1 MSEENKNL
9 TNESGENNAPENNNS
24 KKKKAIIIGAVIVAV
39 AVIIAV
45 VACVSSGKK
54 ENESTPAGEGVSEII
69 VISPNG
75 EGGNAN
81 GTDNANQS
89 NGEAGGSSSQ
99 GTGSQGGNSQ
109 GGSSSQSGGSQ
120 GGNSQGGNTQ
130 GGAGSSN
137 EQTTPSE
144 TTTIP
149 KNRYIYINVLMPEN
163 NRTTDKLEFF
173 INGESIGTQD
183 VSVDGELH
191 NFQTPD
197 KYEGDVTIEVKLLRY
212 GTSATG
218 TVADGSDTVEIRLP
232 LNRAEEN
239 LGDNF

>member
-99 GTGSQGGNSQ
+99 SGGSQ

-120 GGNSQGGNTQ
+120 GGNSQGG
-130 GGAGSSN
+130 AGSSN
-137 EQTTPSE
+137 EQTTPGE

-149 KNRYIYINVLMPEN
+149 KSRYIYINVLMPEN

-183 VSVDGELH
+183 VDVDGELH
-191 NFQTPD
+191 GFQTPD
-197 KYEGDVTIEVKLLRY
+197 KYEGDVTIEVKILRY
-212 GTSATG
+212 GTFATG

>member
-9 TNESGENNAPENNNS
+9 TNSSGENNAPENNNS

-120 GGNSQGGNTQ
+120 GGNSQGG
-130 GGAGSSN
+130 AGSSN
-137 EQTTPSE
+137 EQTTPGE
-144 TTTIP
+144 TTTVA

-183 VSVDGELH
+183 VDVDGELH
-191 NFQTPD
+191 TYRTPD
-197 KYEGDVTIEVKLLRY
+197 KYEGDVTVEVKILRY
-212 GTSATG
+212 GTFESG
-218 TVADGSDTVEIRLP
+218 TVAEGSDTVEIRLP

>member
-9 TNESGENNAPENNNS
+9 TNESGESNAPENNNF

-99 GTGSQGGNSQ
+99 GGNSQ

-120 GGNSQGGNTQ
+120 GGNSQGG
-130 GGAGSSN
+130 AGSSN
-137 EQTTPSE
+137 EQTTPGE

-149 KNRYIYINVLMPEN
+149 KSRYIYINVLMPEN

-183 VSVDGELH
+183 VDVDGELH
-191 NFQTPD
+191 GFQTPD
-197 KYEGDVTIEVKLLRY
+197 KYEGDVTVEVKILRY

-239 LGDNF
+239 LGDDF

>member
-9 TNESGENNAPENNNS
+9 TNESGESNAPENNNS

-120 GGNSQGGNTQ
+120 DGNSQGGNSQ

-137 EQTTPSE
+137 EQTTPGE
-144 TTTIP
+144 TTTVA

-183 VSVDGELH
+183 VDVDGELH
-191 NFQTPD
+191 GFQTPD
-197 KYEGDVTIEVKLLRY
+197 KYEGDVTVEVKILRY

>member
-99 GTGSQGGNSQ
+99 
-109 GGSSSQSGGSQ
+109 SGGSQ
-120 GGNSQGGNTQ
+120 GGNSQ

-137 EQTTPSE
+137 EQTTPGE
-144 TTTIP
+144 TTTVA

-173 INGESIGTQD
+173 INGESIGTIEN
-183 VSVDGELH
+183 VPVDGELH
-191 NFQTPD
+191 TYRTPD
-197 KYEGDVTIEVKLLRY
+197 KYEGTVTVEAKLLNY
-212 GTSATG
+212 VSSAPG

>member
-9 TNESGENNAPENNNS
+9 TNSSGENNAPENNNS

-54 ENESTPAGEGVSEII
+54 ENESTPADEGVSEII

-120 GGNSQGGNTQ
+120 GGNSQGG
-130 GGAGSSN
+130 AGSSN
-137 EQTTPSE
+137 EQTTPGE

-149 KNRYIYINVLMPEN
+149 KSRYIYINVLMPEN
-163 NRTTDKLEFF
+163 NRTTDKIEF
-173 INGESIGTQD
+173 IVNGKSIGSTD
-183 VSVDGELH
+183 VTVDGEMQH
-191 NFQTPD
+191 FKTPD
-197 KYEGDVTIEVKLLRY
+197 EYEGDVTVEVKILRY

>member
-9 TNESGENNAPENNNS
+9 TNSSGENNAPENNNS

-99 GTGSQGGNSQ
+99 GNGSQGGNSQ

-120 GGNSQGGNTQ
+120 GGNLQ

-137 EQTTPSE
+137 EQTTPGE

-149 KNRYIYINVLMPEN
+149 KSRYIYINVLMPEN

-183 VSVDGELH
+183 VDVDGELH
-191 NFQTPD
+191 GFQTPD
-197 KYEGDVTIEVKLLRY
+197 KYEGDVTVEVKILRY

>member
-1 MSEENKNL
+1 MSENKNL

-109 GGSSSQSGGSQ
+109 GGNSQGGSSSQSGGSQ
-120 GGNSQGGNTQ
+120 GGNSQGG
-130 GGAGSSN
+130 AGSSN
-137 EQTTPSE
+137 EQTTPGE
-144 TTTIP
+144 TTTVA

-183 VSVDGELH
+183 VDVDGALH
-191 NFQTPD
+191 SFQTPD
-197 KYEGDVTIEVKLLRY
+197 KYEGDVTIEVKILRY

>member
-1 MSEENKNL
+1 MSENKNL

-24 KKKKAIIIGAVIVAV
+24 KKKKAIIIGAVIVTV

-99 GTGSQGGNSQ
+99 GNGSQGGNSQ

-120 GGNSQGGNTQ
+120 GGNSQGG
-130 GGAGSSN
+130 AGSSN
-137 EQTTPSE
+137 EQTTPGE
-144 TTTIP
+144 TTTVA

-183 VSVDGELH
+183 VDVDGALH
-191 NFQTPD
+191 SFQTPD

>member
-9 TNESGENNAPENNNS
+9 TNESGESNAPENNNS

-120 GGNSQGGNTQ
+120 GGNSQGG
-130 GGAGSSN
+130 AGSSN
-137 EQTTPSE
+137 EQTTPGE
-144 TTTIP
+144 TTTVA

-183 VSVDGELH
+183 VDVDGELH
-191 NFQTPD
+191 GFQTPD
-197 KYEGDVTIEVKLLRY
+197 KYEGDVTVEVKILRY

>member
-1 MSEENKNL
+1 MSENKNL
-9 TNESGENNAPENNNS
+9 INESGENNAPENNNS

-45 VACVSSGKK
+45 VACVSSGEK
-54 ENESTPAGEGVSEII
+54 ENESTPADEGVSEII

-75 EGGNAN
+75 EGGNAS
-81 GTDNANQS
+81 GSDNANQS
-89 NGEAGGSSSQ
+89 GGEAGGSSSQ
-99 GTGSQGGNSQ
+99 GNGSQGGNSQ

-120 GGNSQGGNTQ
+120 GGNSQGG
-130 GGAGSSN
+130 AGSSN
-137 EQTTPSE
+137 EQTTPGE

-149 KNRYIYINVLMPEN
+149 KSRYIYINVLMPEN

-183 VSVDGELH
+183 VDVDGELH
-191 NFQTPD
+191 GFQTPD
-197 KYEGDVTIEVKLLRY
+197 KYEGDVTVEVKILRY

>member
-9 TNESGENNAPENNNS
+9 TNSSGENNAPENNNF

-120 GGNSQGGNTQ
+120 GGNSQGG
-130 GGAGSSN
+130 AGSSN
-137 EQTTPSE
+137 EQTTPGE

-149 KNRYIYINVLMPEN
+149 KSRYIYINVLMPEN

-183 VSVDGELH
+183 VDVDGELH
-191 NFQTPD
+191 GFQTPD
-197 KYEGDVTIEVKLLRY
+197 KYEGDVTIEVKILRY
-212 GTSATG
+212 GTFATG

>member
-120 GGNSQGGNTQ
+120 GGNSQGG
-130 GGAGSSN
+130 AGSSN
-137 EQTTPSE
+137 EQEAPGE

-149 KNRYIYINVLMPEN
+149 KNRIIYINVLMPEN

-183 VSVDGELH
+183 VDVDGELH
-191 NFQTPD
+191 GFQTPD
-197 KYEGDVTIEVKLLRY
+197 KYEGDVTVEVKILRY

-239 LGDNF
+239 LGDDF

>member
-9 TNESGENNAPENNNS
+9 TNESGESNAPENNNS

-54 ENESTPAGEGVSEII
+54 ENESTPADEGVSEII

-99 GTGSQGGNSQ
+99 GGNSQ

-120 GGNSQGGNTQ
+120 GGNSQGG
-130 GGAGSSN
+130 AGSSN
-137 EQTTPSE
+137 EQTTPGE

-149 KNRYIYINVLMPEN
+149 KSRYIYINVLMPEN

-183 VSVDGELH
+183 VDVDGELH
-191 NFQTPD
+191 GFQTPD
-197 KYEGDVTIEVKLLRY
+197 KYEGDVTVEVKILRY

>member
-109 GGSSSQSGGSQ
+109 GGSSSQGGSQ
-120 GGNSQGGNTQ
+120 SGNSQN
-130 GGAGSSN
+130 GAGSSN
-137 EQTTPSE
+137 EQEAPGE

-149 KNRYIYINVLMPEN
+149 KNRIIYINVLMPEN
-163 NRTTDKLEFF
+163 KRTTDKIEF
-173 INGESIGTQD
+173 IVNGKSIGSTD
-183 VSVDGELH
+183 VTVDGEMQH
-191 NFQTPD
+191 FKTPD
-197 KYEGDVTIEVKLLRY
+197 KYEGDVTVEVKILRY

>member
-1 MSEENKNL
+1 MSENKNL
-9 TNESGENNAPENNNS
+9 INESGENNAPENNNS

-75 EGGNAN
+75 EGGNAD
-81 GTDNANQS
+81 GTDNANQL

-99 GTGSQGGNSQ
+99 GTGSQGGNSQGGNSQ

-120 GGNSQGGNTQ
+120 GGNSQGG
-130 GGAGSSN
+130 AGSSN
-137 EQTTPSE
+137 EQTTPGE
-144 TTTIP
+144 TTTVA

-183 VSVDGELH
+183 VDVDGALH
-191 NFQTPD
+191 SFQTPD

>member
-45 VACVSSGKK
+45 VACVSSGEK
-54 ENESTPAGEGVSEII
+54 ENESTPADEGVSEII

-99 GTGSQGGNSQ
+99 GTGSQGGSSQ
-109 GGSSSQSGGSQ
+109 GGSSSQPGGSQ
-120 GGNSQGGNTQ
+120 NGNSQN
-130 GGAGSSN
+130 GAGSSN
-137 EQTTPSE
+137 EQETPGE

-149 KNRYIYINVLMPEN
+149 KNRIIYINVLMPEN

-183 VSVDGELH
+183 VDVDGELH
-191 NFQTPD
+191 GFQTPD
-197 KYEGDVTIEVKLLRY
+197 KYEGDVTVEVKILRY

>member
-45 VACVSSGKK
+45 VACVSSGEK
-54 ENESTPAGEGVSEII
+54 ENESTPADEGVSEII

-99 GTGSQGGNSQ
+99 SGGSQ

-120 GGNSQGGNTQ
+120 GGNSQGG
-130 GGAGSSN
+130 AGSSN
-137 EQTTPSE
+137 EQTTPGE

-149 KNRYIYINVLMPEN
+149 KSRYIYINVLMPEN

-183 VSVDGELH
+183 VDVDGELH
-191 NFQTPD
+191 GFQTPD
-197 KYEGDVTIEVKLLRY
+197 KYEGDVTVEVKILRY

>member
-9 TNESGENNAPENNNS
+9 TNSSGENNAPENNNS

-45 VACVSSGKK
+45 VAGVSSGKK

-120 GGNSQGGNTQ
+120 GGNSQGG
-130 GGAGSSN
+130 AGSSN
-137 EQTTPSE
+137 EQTTPGE

-149 KNRYIYINVLMPEN
+149 KSRYIYINVLMPEN

-183 VSVDGELH
+183 VDVDGELH
-191 NFQTPD
+191 GFQTPD
-197 KYEGDVTIEVKLLRY
+197 KYEGDVTVEVKILRY

-239 LGDNF
+239 LGDDF

>member
-45 VACVSSGKK
+45 VACVSSGEK
-54 ENESTPAGEGVSEII
+54 ENESTPADEGVSEII

-120 GGNSQGGNTQ
+120 GGNSQGG
-130 GGAGSSN
+130 AGSSN
-137 EQTTPSE
+137 EQTTPGE

-149 KNRYIYINVLMPEN
+149 KSRYIYINVLMPEN
-163 NRTTDKLEFF
+163 KRTTDKIEF
-173 INGESIGTQD
+173 IVNGKSIGSTD
-183 VSVDGELH
+183 VTVDGEMQH
-191 NFQTPD
+191 FKTPD
-197 KYEGDVTIEVKLLRY
+197 EYEGDVSVEVKLLNY

-218 TVADGSDTVEIRLP
+218 TVAEGSDTVEIRLP

-239 LGDNF
+239 LGDDF

>member
-89 NGEAGGSSSQ
+89 NG
-99 GTGSQGGNSQ
+99 
-109 GGSSSQSGGSQ
+109 
-120 GGNSQGGNTQ
+120 
-130 GGAGSSN
+130 
-137 EQTTPSE
+137 
-144 TTTIP
+144 
-149 KNRYIYINVLMPEN
+149 
-163 NRTTDKLEFF
+163 
-173 INGESIGTQD
+173 
-183 VSVDGELH
+183 
-191 NFQTPD
+191 
-197 KYEGDVTIEVKLLRY
+197 
-212 GTSATG
+212 
-218 TVADGSDTVEIRLP
+218 
-232 LNRAEEN
+232 
-239 LGDNF
+239 

>member
-45 VACVSSGKK
+45 VACVSSGRK
-54 ENESTPAGEGVSEII
+54 ENEGTTANEGVSEII
-69 VISPNG
+69 EITPNG
-75 EGGNAN
+75 EGGNAS
-81 GTDNANQS
+81 GSDNANQS
-89 NGEAGGSSSQ
+89 GG
-99 GTGSQGGNSQ
+99 GA

-120 GGNSQGGNTQ
+120 GGSSQGGSSSQPGGSQNGNSQ
-130 GGAGSSN
+130 NGAGSSN
-137 EQTTPSE
+137 EQETPGE

-149 KNRYIYINVLMPEN
+149 KNRIIYINVLMPEN

-173 INGESIGTQD
+173 INGESIGTIEN
-183 VSVDGELH
+183 VPVDGELH
-191 NFQTPD
+191 GFQTPD
-197 KYEGDVTIEVKLLRY
+197 KYEGDVTVEVKILRY

-239 LGDNF
+239 LGDDF

>member
-1 MSEENKNL
+1 MSENKNL

-45 VACVSSGKK
+45 VACVSSGSK
-54 ENESTPAGEGVSEII
+54 ENESTPADEGVSEII

-99 GTGSQGGNSQ
+99 GGNSQ

-120 GGNSQGGNTQ
+120 GGNSQGG
-130 GGAGSSN
+130 AGSSN
-137 EQTTPSE
+137 EQTTPGE

-149 KNRYIYINVLMPEN
+149 KSRYIYINVLMPEN

-183 VSVDGELH
+183 VDVDGELH
-191 NFQTPD
+191 GFQTPD
-197 KYEGDVTIEVKLLRY
+197 KYEGDVTVEVKILRY

>member
-9 TNESGENNAPENNNS
+9 TNESGESNAPENNNS

-54 ENESTPAGEGVSEII
+54 ENESTPADEGVSEII

-120 GGNSQGGNTQ
+120 DGNSQGGNSQ

-137 EQTTPSE
+137 EQTTPGE
-144 TTTIP
+144 TTTVA

-183 VSVDGELH
+183 VDVDGELH
-191 NFQTPD
+191 GFQTPD
-197 KYEGDVTIEVKLLRY
+197 KYEGDVTVEVKILRY

>member
-45 VACVSSGKK
+45 VACVSSGEK

-99 GTGSQGGNSQ
+99 GNGSQGGNSQ

-120 GGNSQGGNTQ
+120 GGNSQGG
-130 GGAGSSN
+130 AGSSN
-137 EQTTPSE
+137 EQTTPGE
-144 TTTIP
+144 TTTVA

-183 VSVDGELH
+183 VDVDGELH
-191 NFQTPD
+191 TYRTPD
-197 KYEGDVTIEVKLLRY
+197 KYEGDVTVEVKILRY
-212 GTSATG
+212 GTFESG
-218 TVADGSDTVEIRLP
+218 TVAEGSDTVEIRLP

>member
-9 TNESGENNAPENNNS
+9 TNSSGENNAPENNNS

-120 GGNSQGGNTQ
+120 GGNSQGG
-130 GGAGSSN
+130 AGSSN
-137 EQTTPSE
+137 EQEAPGE

-149 KNRYIYINVLMPEN
+149 KSRYIYINVLMPEN

-183 VSVDGELH
+183 VDVDGELH
-191 NFQTPD
+191 GFQTPD
-197 KYEGDVTIEVKLLRY
+197 KYEGDVSVEVKLLNY

>member
-9 TNESGENNAPENNNS
+9 INESGESSAPENNNS

-45 VACVSSGKK
+45 VACVSSGEK
-54 ENESTPAGEGVSEII
+54 ENESTPADEGVSEII

-99 GTGSQGGNSQ
+99 SGGSQ

-120 GGNSQGGNTQ
+120 GGNSQGG
-130 GGAGSSN
+130 AGSSN
-137 EQTTPSE
+137 EQTTPGE

-149 KNRYIYINVLMPEN
+149 KSRYIYINVLMPEN

-183 VSVDGELH
+183 VDVDGELH
-191 NFQTPD
+191 GFQTPD
-197 KYEGDVTIEVKLLRY
+197 KYEGDVTVEVKILRY

>member
-9 TNESGENNAPENNNS
+9 TNESGESNAPENNNS

-45 VACVSSGKK
+45 VACVSSGSK
-54 ENESTPAGEGVSEII
+54 ENEGTTANEGVSEII
-69 VISPNG
+69 EITPNG

-120 GGNSQGGNTQ
+120 GGNSQGG
-130 GGAGSSN
+130 AGSSN
-137 EQTTPSE
+137 EQTTPGE
-144 TTTIP
+144 TTTVA

-183 VSVDGELH
+183 VDVDGELH
-191 NFQTPD
+191 GFQTPD
-197 KYEGDVTIEVKLLRY
+197 KYEGDVTVEVKILRY

>member
-9 TNESGENNAPENNNS
+9 TNSSGENNAPENNNS

-120 GGNSQGGNTQ
+120 GG
-130 GGAGSSN
+130 AGSSN
-137 EQTTPSE
+137 EQTTPGE

-149 KNRYIYINVLMPEN
+149 KSRYIYINVLMPEN

-183 VSVDGELH
+183 VDVDGELH
-191 NFQTPD
+191 GFQTPD
-197 KYEGDVTIEVKLLRY
+197 KYEGDVTVEVKILRY

-239 LGDNF
+239 LGDDF

>member
-45 VACVSSGKK
+45 VACVSSGEK
-54 ENESTPAGEGVSEII
+54 ENESTPADEGVSEII

-109 GGSSSQSGGSQ
+109 GGSSSQLVGSQ
-120 GGNSQGGNTQ
+120 GANTQ

-137 EQTTPSE
+137 EQTTPGE

-149 KNRYIYINVLMPEN
+149 KSRYIYINVLMPEN

-183 VSVDGELH
+183 VDVDGELH
-191 NFQTPD
+191 SFQTPD
-197 KYEGDVTIEVKLLRY
+197 KYEGDVTVEVKILRY

-218 TVADGSDTVEIRLP
+218 TVAEGSDTVEIRLP

-239 LGDNF
+239 LGDDF

>member
-24 KKKKAIIIGAVIVAV
+24 KKKKAIIIGAVIVAI

-54 ENESTPAGEGVSEII
+54 ENESTPADEGVSEII

-99 GTGSQGGNSQ
+99 GTASQGGNSQ
-109 GGSSSQSGGSQ
+109 GGSSSQGNGSQ
-120 GGNSQGGNTQ
+120 GGNSQA
-130 GGAGSSN
+130 GAGSSN
-137 EQTTPSE
+137 EQTTPGE

-149 KNRYIYINVLMPEN
+149 KSRYIYINVLVPEN

-183 VSVDGELH
+183 VDVDGELH
-191 NFQTPD
+191 GFQTPD
-197 KYEGDVTIEVKLLRY
+197 KYEGDVTVEVKILRY